1 MYIKNNL
8 SLTQTIAKYFT
19 NDILVKREN
28 KFIKEQAKTKYEYLF
43 FKYYDELLSTE
54 L

>member
-1 MYIKNNL
+1 MSLGNILTNYFRKNN
-8 SLTQTIAKYFT
+8 
-19 NDILVKREN
+19 EN

-43 FKYYDELLSTE
+43 FKYYDELLSIE